1 MLKLFVLAY
10 LADEGMKKHG
20 HSGAG
25 STPPVQN
32 TMNPSCS
39 PGGTHLI
46 QWPRISHRRGGY
58 EWQTLPA
65 SWTMKAELI
74 LSWGCFPK
82 CHDLG
87 LTVYY
92 PLSS

>member
-20 HSGAG
+20 HRGAG
-25 STPPVQN
+25 SAPPVQN

-39 PGGTHLI
+39 PSGTHLI
-46 QWPRISHRRGGY
+46 QRPRISHRRGGDA
-58 EWQTLPA
+58 WQTLPA